1 MHGEAP
7 ESDLPFFCSDSR
19 KKQRTMLSSYRAEQL
34 AVGGEVAQGTKG
46 DQVQVPSWA
55 TICRTRVRPRRLFL
69 GKVGALRP
77 TG

>member
-34 AVGGEVAQGTKG
+34 AVGGEFAQGTKG

-55 TICRTRVRPRRLFL
+55 TTGHTRGRLLRMVL
-69 GKVGALRP
+69 GRVGALRP

>member
-1 MHGEAP
+1 
-7 ESDLPFFCSDSR
+7 
-19 KKQRTMLSSYRAEQL
+19 MLSSYRAEQL

-55 TICRTRVRPRRLFL
+55 TTGRTRDRPRRLVL
-69 GKVGALRP
+69 GKFGEFRP

>member
-1 MHGEAP
+1 
-7 ESDLPFFCSDSR
+7 
-19 KKQRTMLSSYRAEQL
+19 MLSSYRAEQL

-55 TICRTRVRPRRLFL
+55 TTGRTRGRPRRLVL